1 MILVS
6 PQIVARLIGYFRYR
20 PEVMKD
26 GVMAQN
32 NNPEVDVDVRKPN
45 SVINQQILQLKL
57 ITNKLATA
65 YRGIDVDWIDTGIP
79 SPTFFV
85 SRNYYCA
92 SSLYI
97 SVINLH

>member
-1 MILVS
+1 
-6 PQIVARLIGYFRYR
+6 
-20 PEVMKD
+20 MKD

-65 YRGIDVDWIDTGIP
+65 YRGIDVDWIDTGI
-79 SPTFFV
+79 V
-85 SRNYYCA
+85 
-92 SSLYI
+92 
-97 SVINLH
+97 